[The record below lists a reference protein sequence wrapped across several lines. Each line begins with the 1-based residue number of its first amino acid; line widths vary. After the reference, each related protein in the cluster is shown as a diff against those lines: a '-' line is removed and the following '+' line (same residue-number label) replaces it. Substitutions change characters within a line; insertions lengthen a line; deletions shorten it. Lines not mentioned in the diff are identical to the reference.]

1 MFSDAGAK
9 SGRTVVTYCRTG
21 VQASFLY
28 FVARYLELPVKMYDG
43 SFVEWSRN
51 ADAPVVTG
59 KP

>member
-43 SFVEWSRN
+43 SFVEWSRS